1 MSFHWIGLDMIAV
14 GEVIAVMVVMVV
26 LVVLAVLAV
35 KANDGAMVLL
45 VTARTKRKCEAE
57 EEVVFIPPHCEDIN

>member
-1 MSFHWIGLDMIAV
+1 MVSFHWIGLDMIAV

-26 LVVLAVLAV
+26 LVVLAV

-57 EEVVFIPPHCEDIN
+57 DEVVFIPPHCEDIN

>member
-26 LVVLAVLAV
+26 LVVLAV

-57 EEVVFIPPHCEDIN
+57 DEVVFIPPHCEDIS

>member
-1 MSFHWIGLDMIAV
+1 MIAV

-26 LVVLAVLAV
+26 LVVLAV

-57 EEVVFIPPHCEDIN
+57 DEVVFIPPHCEDIS